1 MDVHTVNTNSNTD
14 IFLPVGCAF
23 SYPATASTG
32 PVMLQ
37 FFGIKILDVRLLL

>member
-1 MDVHTVNTNSNTD
+1 MDVHTANTNSNTD
-14 IFLPVGCAF
+14 IFLPVAF

-37 FFGIKILDVRLLL
+37 FKIAPLGEI